1 MLYIF
6 KNNDSVQI
14 AWNSSLPRRDRR
26 TRAMELD
33 TRFSL
38 LGFIRTFSAG

>member
-6 KNNDSVQI
+6 SRNNSVQI
-14 AWNSSLPRRDRR
+14 AWGYKAPARGRDS
-26 TRAMELD
+26 RAQELD
-33 TRFSL
+33 TRFSV